1 MSILIRE
8 MEMPKSCYDCY
19 FCRIYDEPNQGYFCI
34 PLFADLHR
42 TDFTKKRID
51 ACPLVEVPPHG
62 RLIDADALEQ
72 ECQKRLLV
80 CTDQFQRPYEVLRA
94 ITLAP
99 TIIPASK
106 EV

>member
-1 MSILIRE
+1 MSILIKE

-19 FCRIYDEPNQGYFCI
+19 FCRTYDEPNQGYFCI

-42 TDFTKKRID
+42 TDFIKKRID

-80 CTDQFQRPYEVLRA
+80 CTDQFQRPYEIMRA
-94 ITLAP
+94 IALAP
-99 TIIPASK
+99 TIIES
-106 EV
+106 EGE

>member
-19 FCRIYDEPNQGYFCI
+19 FCRTYDEPNQGYFCI

-51 ACPLVEVPPHG
+51 ACPLVEVPKHG
-62 RLIDADALEQ
+62 RLIDADALI
-72 ECQKRLLV
+72 KLLDN
-80 CTDQFQRPYEVLRA
+80 CMFPFPEPPESEEA
-94 ITLAP
+94 
-99 TIIPASK
+99 
-106 EV
+106 